1 MSPAC
6 SIRYSTQQWPNTR
19 CTVHTGNRAVCG
31 RRAVWCKQ
39 LSLSHTCLDA
49 RAAEAR
55 SEVPVQCVSLH
66 VHAVVWASTR
76 LLGLFWGGVKLGT
89 GLGREKGGL
98 GSDVASLQSFHSAS
112 PQSSPL
118 LARWRVRGIAT
129 LLLAPRPSSVQPRL
143 LRAAAAP
150 HRSESTLSV
159 LLLPCHHPCRHN
171 GKGGGC

>member
-1 MSPAC
+1 MVNQSFI
-6 SIRYSTQQWPNTR
+6 SLSES
-19 CTVHTGNRAVCG
+19 
-31 RRAVWCKQ
+31 
-39 LSLSHTCLDA
+39 LSLSLTPSLSL
-49 RAAEAR
+49 
-55 SEVPVQCVSLH
+55 SETLSLSLRLSLSESLSLSKGH
-66 VHAVVWASTR
+66 V
-76 LLGLFWGGVKLGT
+76 GLFWGGVKLGT
-89 GLGREKGGL
+89 GLGREKGVWGVL
-98 GSDVASLQSFHSAS
+98 WHHLLLQSFHSAS